1 MKQPASARSR
11 RLPAFK
17 HGARGPGIL
26 GHGTSGRRRDM
37 RRHGAREPSERRPAA
52 HRSSRRG
59 YALCSD
65 DRGALTLSY
74 VALLPFIFLFIMLL
88 IQASFW
94 FLARNTALAAARQGA
109 DAARVFNASQAS
121 GPAAALA
128 FARQAGE
135 GYLEDPRA
143 TAAGSTGATIS
154 ITVSGHV
161 PSFVPGLSVSVSETA
176 QAPAEEFTP

>member
-1 MKQPASARSR
+1 V
-11 RLPAFK
+11 
-17 HGARGPGIL
+17 G
-26 GHGTSGRRRDM
+26 
-37 RRHGAREPSERRPAA
+37 RHGAGEPSELRPAA
-52 HRSSRRG
+52 QGSGRTG
-59 YALCSD
+59 YALWRGDC
-65 DRGALTLSY
+65 GALTLSY
-74 VALLPFIFLFIMLL
+74 VALLPFIFLFIMVL

-109 DAARVFNASQAS
+109 DAARTLNASRTS